1 MTDPERSK
9 HYHGLVDMGS
19 NGIRFSIT
27 DLTPTTQRILP
38 TVYLDR
44 AAISLYDAQYE
55 AGT

>member
-1 MTDPERSK
+1 
-9 HYHGLVDMGS
+9 MGS

-27 DLTPTTQRILP
+27 DLTPETQRILP

-55 AGT
+55 AGA